1 MKTLIVMSVLFYMI
15 PTILYGIIQY
25 KNTKERLI
33 NTLGVINLGVLIG
46 KVLSVVIPVINLVA
60 LVYWIFLYVEN
71 TNVKFDIK
79 DKNE

>member
-15 PTILYGIIQY
+15 PTILYGFIQY